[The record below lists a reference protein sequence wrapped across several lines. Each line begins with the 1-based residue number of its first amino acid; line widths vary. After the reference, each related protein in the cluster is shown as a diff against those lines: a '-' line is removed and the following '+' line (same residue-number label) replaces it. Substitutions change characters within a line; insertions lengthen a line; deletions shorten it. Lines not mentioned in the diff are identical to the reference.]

1 MRVHELQGATIVY
14 DEREGA
20 AGLAGGEG
28 EDGEATLTA
37 TELKEQGNAAFSRGE
52 YEQAVGLFTRA
63 IQADPSSSVLFSNRS
78 AAHAA
83 MKNFQQALHDGRKAL
98 QLQPRWSKAYS
109 RIAVAHYGMKQYV
122 EAAAAYEK
130 GLRCDPHSTVCK
142 QGLQQARERLQQ
154 EDEKEAK
161 SGKHTFRKRKA
172 AEGGGKREGK
182 GGDAAVRKN
191 GRRGDALVKRVKEG
205 GYAPVRGMGGGIC
218 VGERDGR
225 GDMCW

>member
-1 MRVHELQGATIVY
+1 DFEDELQGATIVY
-14 DEREGA
+14 DEREGGA
-20 AGLAGGEG
+20 AGGAGREE
-28 EDGEATLTA
+28 EDGEAARSA

-52 YEQAVGLFTRA
+52 YEEAVGLFTRA

-98 QLQPRWSKAYS
+98 QLQPRWAKAYS

-130 GLRCDPHSTVCK
+130 GLKCDPLSTMCR
-142 QGLQQARERLQQ
+142 QGLQQARERWQQ

-161 SGKHTFRKRKA
+161 SGKHTFRKRKT
-172 AEGGGKREGK
+172 AEGGAKGEGK
-182 GGDAAVRKN
+182 GE
-191 GRRGDALVKRVKEG
+191 DALG
-205 GYAPVRGMGGGIC
+205 GKNQKKASGGQMTTQKG
-218 VGERDGR
+218 VGSLLSFDEETETE
-225 GDMCW
+225 